1 MIDQKPN
8 RASPG
13 GSPGARSASAL
24 LRQKHAEQIG
34 ELTAIC
40 RVFQRVAER
49 NAERFDGADRLAVTD
64 AAKRLSEFFE
74 ATDERRKRP

>member
-13 GSPGARSASAL
+13 GSPGARSASAV
-24 LRQKHAEQIG
+24 LRQKHAEQLG

-40 RVFQRVAER
+40 RVYQRVADR
-49 NAERFDGADRLAVTD
+49 NADRFDGADRLAITD